1 MGRFIHGSVE
11 TESRE
16 GTVVS
21 AIVYISWKLLE
32 AGKGYLPNVYHIM
45 LEILQLFS
53 RAEPD
58 GELRSHFHIR
68 PANTN
73 PASQRQVAIGR
84 RQRSQNSTARVR
96 RRSRLRRRP

>member
-1 MGRFIHGSVE
+1 M
-11 TESRE
+11 
-16 GTVVS
+16 
-21 AIVYISWKLLE
+21 E

-58 GELRSHFHIR
+58 GELRSHFHIC

-73 PASQRQVAIGR
+73 PASQKQVAIGR
-84 RQRSQNSTARVR
+84 RQRSQNSTAKVR
-96 RRSRLRRRP
+96 RRSRLRRRPWGNIREPCEEEAGYPKNGFKSDVGER